1 MGAEGSGWWGK
12 TVRAK
17 YYDKQVDTV
26 SRTWCYSKNYG
37 NITLLKKSFLGQPST
52 ANAFP
57 DALLS
62 NYEKGG

>member
-1 MGAEGSGWWGK
+1 MGAEGSGWCRK

-17 YYDKQVDTV
+17 YYDKQADTV
-26 SRTWCYSKNYG
+26 LKTWYYSKNYG
-37 NITLLKKSFLGQPST
+37 NITLLKKSFLGQSST

-62 NYEKGG
+62 NYEKRG